1 MHVIWGC
8 YHNGVNAVVTLCYPL
23 GLLLKRRMRS
33 SGSMNVVRERL
44 QDLRASQPLQNSG
57 VELTTPAAFSSLCI
71 CSNSLILID
80 ASSPCMCIYLWNT
93 DWAATV
99 GGETVSRTESHVAI
113 SLGGF
118 SVLCYFTDGV
128 YRPLLNRHYRNR
140 RYTFVVQAH
149 RSTSCWRQVARLLPS
164 LIRPTCL
171 YSRLDSSC
179 EIYQIATP
187 RLSRVQT
194 YGSRDPWEGDHG

>member
-1 MHVIWGC
+1 
-8 YHNGVNAVVTLCYPL
+8 
-23 GLLLKRRMRS
+23 
-33 SGSMNVVRERL
+33 
-44 QDLRASQPLQNSG
+44 
-57 VELTTPAAFSSLCI
+57 
-71 CSNSLILID
+71 
-80 ASSPCMCIYLWNT
+80 MCIYLWNT
-93 DWAATV
+93 DCGATV

-113 SLGGF
+113 SLGRS
-118 SVLCYFTDGV
+118 SVLCYSTNDV

-179 EIYQIATP
+179 KIHQIAAP

-194 YGSRDPWEGDHG
+194 DGFCDPWEGDYWLSVHFICSHVIDAYRLCQLIYGSITHTNLVIKQQQ